1 MGRKMIDRCEDCLQN
16 ACMPSIS
23 VRNVP
28 EATRDALAA
37 KAAQAGQSLQEYL
50 LAQLVEMAERVEL
63 AEILAEMKDIA
74 SVWDSSVTSEQ
85 ILDAV
90 HDGRRE
96 ADEKWDRL

>member
-1 MGRKMIDRCEDCLQN
+1 MIALSAGCLQN

-23 VRNVP
+23 IRNVP

-50 LAQLVEMAERVEL
+50 LARLIEIGDRVEL
-63 AEILAEMKDIA
+63 AEVIAEMEAIA
-74 SVWDSSVTSEQ
+74 SAWEGSVTSEQ
-85 ILDAV
+85 ILDAI
-90 HDGRRE
+90 HEGRRE

>member
-1 MGRKMIDRCEDCLQN
+1 VIDRCEDCLQN

-50 LAQLVEMAERVEL
+50 LARLIEL
-63 AEILAEMKDIA
+63 GNSREISAVLADMRAIRKGWSKPITRAQVLEAID
-74 SVWDSSVTSEQ
+74 E
-85 ILDAV
+85 
-90 HDGRRE
+90 GRRE
-96 ADEKWDRL
+96 ADEKWDRLWG